1 MAMEQLTSLSDE
13 VREGRSSVRVKEER
27 VEQMNKVV
35 GLWTVEGCICRRA
48 GSLGRKCWK
57 TFAHWLL

>member
-1 MAMEQLTSLSDE
+1 MEQLTSLSDE

-35 GLWTVEGCICRRA
+35 GL
-48 GSLGRKCWK
+48 
-57 TFAHWLL
+57 